1 MRPSY
6 LITGLVVIILLL
18 GLYFLWNNQ
27 GALPG
32 LAPSPGTT
40 PTTTNPAPTP
50 PPTKPA
56 PAPKSTA
63 PGATKPG
70 IKPTAPLTYTDAVKT
85 YGALGYRIQFLQ
97 CHGTPGT
104 LAIKRDVKFMMDNR
118 DKVVHKFTFASQSVI
133 LPPQGFA
140 IVSAREVGVY
150 PITCDG
156 GGAATL
162 NVQA

>member
-6 LITGLVVIILLL
+6 LFTGLVVIILLL

-32 LAPSPGTT
+32 LTPTPGTT
-40 PTTTNPAPTP
+40 PTNLGTTSLPTTTAPAPGTIAP
-50 PPTKPA
+50 GTKPVTKPA
-56 PAPKSTA
+56 TLS
-63 PGATKPG
+63 
-70 IKPTAPLTYTDAVKT
+70 YTDAVRI
-85 YGALGYRIQFLQ
+85 YGASGYRIQFLQ

-104 LAIKRDVKFMMDNR
+104 LAIKRNVKFMMDNR

-140 IVSAREVGVY
+140 IVSASQVGTY